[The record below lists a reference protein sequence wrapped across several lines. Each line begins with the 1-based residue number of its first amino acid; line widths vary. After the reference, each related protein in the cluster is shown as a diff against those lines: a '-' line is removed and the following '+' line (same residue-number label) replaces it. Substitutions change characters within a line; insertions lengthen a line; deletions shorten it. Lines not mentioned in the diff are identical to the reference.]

1 MNELLMFWNS
11 RSYNKDDALQLQ
23 AVPQLEREL
32 HDLIVQHPYCGL
44 TSSPPGPNYM
54 GTLVI
59 IGQHSNDFQ

>member
-1 MNELLMFWNS
+1 MNELLMFWNC
-11 RSYNKDDALQLQ
+11 RLNNKDIALQLQ
-23 AVPQLEREL
+23 AVTKIEQEL